1 MTIAEIHGKLTPY
14 EALEDLLTS
23 DVFGT
28 FKYLLPEEGLIPFLE
43 KAVPFCDQ
51 KAKPHVFENVTS
63 AKYYFWPSSL
73 DLREPDL
80 IIILTREDG
89 TMLGINIECKYHGG
103 KHSIETEG
111 DLQPSESPIF
121 VGDQLADQYLQLRQS
136 RYAGE
141 LGESL
146 RNCSEK
152 YLLYVTTHY
161 ALPAEEIEE
170 TLRKLTGDLDSQKNF
185 YWVSWREIQK
195 INPGKILDG
204 LRQHLLND
212 LQALLACKGLI
223 PLNIFREE
231 IHIVPRSKYFWR
243 PSQRFWSFEIEDIRA
258 IVLCNKFFWMGG

>member
-1 MTIAEIHGKLTPY
+1 MTIAEIYGKLTPY

-28 FKYLLPEEGLIPFLE
+28 LKYLLPAEGLIPFLE

-51 KAKPHVFENVTS
+51 KAQPHVFGNISS
-63 AKYYFWPSSL
+63 AKYFFWPRSL
-73 DLREPDL
+73 EFRKPDL
-80 IIILTREDG
+80 IIILTKEDR

-103 KHSIETEG
+103 KHSIEIEG
-111 DLQPSESPIF
+111 DLQPSESPLF

-152 YLLYVTTHY
+152 YLLYVTSHY
-161 ALPAEEIEE
+161 GLPAEEVEE
-170 TLRKLTGDLDSQKNF
+170 TLRRLKGDLDSHKHF
-185 YWVSWREIQK
+185 YWISWREIQT
-195 INPGKILDG
+195 INPGKILDE

-212 LQALLACKGLI
+212 LQALMARKGLI
-223 PLNIFREE
+223 PLNIFRHK

-243 PSQRFWSFEIEDIRA
+243 PSQRFWNFEIENIRA
-258 IVLCNKFFWMGG
+258 IVLSKKYFWMGA